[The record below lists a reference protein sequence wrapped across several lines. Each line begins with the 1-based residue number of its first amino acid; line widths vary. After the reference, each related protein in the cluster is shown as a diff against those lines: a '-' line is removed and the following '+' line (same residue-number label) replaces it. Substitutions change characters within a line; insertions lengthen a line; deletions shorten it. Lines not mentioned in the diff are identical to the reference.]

1 MDKIVEKI
9 PTWALP
15 MLVNADPSGLT
26 DEDIE
31 LVENWCDRNKVQ
43 LVCPI
48 NDSIEEEMQ
57 PYFTAAPAFGLPC
70 DVIDSIVI
78 CNA

>member
-31 LVENWCDRNKVQ
+31 LVETGATATTCNLFAPSTTASRKRC
-43 LVCPI
+43 
-48 NDSIEEEMQ
+48 Q
-57 PYFTAAPAFGLPC
+57 PYFTAVPAFGLPC

>member
-1 MDKIVEKI
+1 VGHGLLYLLNSYVQNDMDKIVKKI

-31 LVENWCDRNKVQ
+31 LVENWCDATTCKLFATPTTV
-43 LVCPI
+43 
-48 NDSIEEEMQ
+48 
-57 PYFTAAPAFGLPC
+57 
-70 DVIDSIVI
+70 
-78 CNA
+78 

>member
-26 DEDIE
+26 DEYI
-31 LVENWCDRNKVQ
+31 
-43 LVCPI
+43 
-48 NDSIEEEMQ
+48 
-57 PYFTAAPAFGLPC
+57 
-70 DVIDSIVI
+70 
-78 CNA
+78 

>member
-1 MDKIVEKI
+1 MLPMLIFVNKI

-31 LVENWCDRNKVQ
+31 LVENWCDATTCKLFATPTTV
-43 LVCPI
+43 
-48 NDSIEEEMQ
+48 
-57 PYFTAAPAFGLPC
+57 
-70 DVIDSIVI
+70 
-78 CNA
+78 